1 MLPIKIQCLS
11 FIRWI
16 IVATTVASFSLAGS
30 ITGYSKGIS
39 GDLRPSETTDDYQ
52 KANTDKGAD
61 QLDALSIDSGPSDKS
76 QAPYDPCQ
84 PGLYRDW
91 LEFSIDQDEF
101 RKTNNIIGARI
112 LIDRARFEIRIEA
125 LLKDGTTREFYSG
138 AVALGAFKSPTPNG
152 HFIINH
158 VFCYPDVIFFASE
171 SQPIP
176 NLYRGFFAPLQ
187 ICDEYGH
194 CERYH
199 DLGIHG
205 FQISAH
211 PHPET
216 LQSGLYGPVSGGC
229 VRVADPCALKRHLIR
244 LVGVGKLRKN
254 DRGSYHWLNKNV
266 EVMIFDEESGPDETL
281 TIAKILEDGLTS
293 LGSGLRSVMN
303 VFQP

>member
-1 MLPIKIQCLS
+1 MLSIKTPSLS
-11 FIRWI
+11 FTRWI
-16 IVATTVASFSLAGS
+16 IIAFTVALLVLGGS
-30 ITGYSKGIS
+30 VFEYSMGIS
-39 GDLRPSETTDDYQ
+39 GDQQPLENTDDYR
-52 KANTDKGAD
+52 KANTDKGSD
-61 QLDALSIDSGPSDKS
+61 QPDALSTDSGLSDIS
-76 QAPYDPCQ
+76 QAPYDPCL

-101 RKTNNIIGARI
+101 RKTYDIIGARI
-112 LIDRARFEIRIEA
+112 LIDQARFEIRIEA
-125 LLKDGTTREFYSG
+125 LLKDGTTREFYRG
-138 AVALGAFKSPTPNG
+138 AIALGAFKSPTPKG

-158 VFCYPDVIFFASE
+158 VYCYPDVIFFASE

-211 PHPET
+211 PHPDT
-216 LQSGLYGPVSGGC
+216 LRPGLYGPVSGGC
-229 VRVADPCALKRHLIR
+229 VRVADPCAIKRHLIR
-244 LVGVGKLRKN
+244 LVGIGKLRKN

-266 EVMIFDEESGPDETL
+266 KVMIFDEESGPDENL
-281 TIAKILEDGLTS
+281 TIVKILEGGLTS
-293 LGSGLRSVMN
+293 LESGLRSVIN
-303 VFQP
+303 IFQQ